1 MSDCQTITEVKPK
14 NRCKWQ
20 DSNGIS
26 IGHEVK
32 FLLNFNG
39 HKHFKCEKSEIISS
53 VITQRTN
60 NFQFNDKCKNKER
73 RSRNETKIQCI
84 KLKME
89 NQFIRLRNFRRMTI
103 MYPFSV
109 CFVFF
114 FFSVGFICS
123 SMSSGVRLALFCIF
137 DRCTSNRVLSCLWK
151 IVFDIYFFLLLLLTY
166 VECVMLAHIHQ
177 KRFARPKFSFRSVRW
192 TFGRVPACLQIMWMN
207 VNFAHP
213 SDEKAMRKWFYRKA
227 KMAQKSN

>member
-1 MSDCQTITEVKPK
+1 M
-14 NRCKWQ
+14 
-20 DSNGIS
+20 
-26 IGHEVK
+26 K

-53 VITQRTN
+53 VVTQRTN

-73 RSRNETKIQCI
+73 RRRNETKIQCI

-151 IVFDIYFFLLLLLTY
+151 IVFDIYFFSSSSSY
-166 VECVMLAHIHQ
+166 VCRMCDVGPHT
-177 KRFARPKFSFRSVRW
+177 PKAFRSTEIFVS
-192 TFGRVPACLQIMWMN
+192 FGPLDIRSCACVSPN
-207 VNFAHP
+207 HVNECEFCTSQWRK
-213 SDEKAMRKWFYRKA
+213 SDEKMILPKGKNGTEVKLIAFDVWKC
-227 KMAQKSN
+227 S